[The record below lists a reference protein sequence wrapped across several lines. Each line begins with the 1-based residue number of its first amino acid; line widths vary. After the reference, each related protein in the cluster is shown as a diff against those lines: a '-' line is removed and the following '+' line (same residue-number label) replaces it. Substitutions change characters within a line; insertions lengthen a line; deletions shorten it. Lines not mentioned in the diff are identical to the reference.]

1 MHHVLD
7 YLRSLYRAAKL
18 APYYQNVAET
28 NPGSLTYDALIW
40 SLSMTH
46 SVARGGTAHDEDRSL
61 AA

>member
-1 MHHVLD
+1 MLD
-7 YLRSLYRAAKL
+7 YLKSLYRAAKL

-40 SLSMTH
+40 SLGMTH
-46 SVARGGTAHDEDRSL
+46 TVARGGTAYDEDRPL